1 MEQNTVEQIGGMEVF
16 SNPEDLAASIDAT
29 PEQPEVE
36 QESPEQPMEEQTPM
50 QQMVSEQQHKR
61 TRFSRK
67 LLSQHLIQ
75 SILKMNSKELLWSF

>member
-1 MEQNTVEQIGGMEVF
+1 
-16 SNPEDLAASIDAT
+16 NPEDLAASIDAT

-61 TRFSRK
+61 TRFSR
-67 LLSQHLIQ
+67 
-75 SILKMNSKELLWSF
+75 